1 MQLARETF
9 NTLSG
14 ITLVKS
20 YAREKE
26 MGERFEALSER
37 FRTLDMGAQS
47 LHALAQPAQEL
58 IILAAF
64 SAIIYCAG
72 SVFEGATIESV
83 SLLIVFLY
91 AANGMLPQ
99 FAALGKAGLTIA
111 DLSAPV
117 GNVIKVFDDEGKFLV
132 PEGTREFKNLQREIE
147 YRNLTFAYKEDQPV
161 LQELTFTI
169 QKNRTVALVGPSGAG
184 KTTILNIL
192 LRLYDCPPGSLFIDG
207 TDIREF
213 THHSLQKRIA
223 YVSQEPILF
232 NDTIR
237 YNMTFGLDR
246 DVPEQEVRDTARKA
260 RLLDFI
266 ESLPRQFDT
275 EIGDRGTQLSGGEKQ
290 RLALARALLKGAE
303 ILVLDEATS
312 SLDSQT
318 ERLIQEAIDEAVQG
332 RTAIVIAHRL
342 STIRHA
348 EKIVAIRDGRVVEE
362 GTLEELLAQKGF
374 FFKLWQAQQFY

>member
-1 MQLARETF
+1 
-9 NTLSG
+9 
-14 ITLVKS
+14 
-20 YAREKE
+20 
-26 MGERFEALSER
+26 MGERFEELSER
-37 FRTLDMGAQS
+37 HRKFDMGAHS
-47 LHALAQPAQEL
+47 LNALAQPVQEI

-64 SAIIYCAG
+64 AIIIYFTG
-72 SVFEGATIESV
+72 FFFEGATIESV
-83 SLLIVFLY
+83 SLLVVFLY
-91 AANGMLPQ
+91 AASGMLPQ
-99 FAALGKAGLTIA
+99 FASLGKSGLTIA

-117 GNVIKVFDDEGKFLV
+117 GNVIKVFDDEGKFQV
-132 PEGTREFKNLQREIE
+132 PQGAKEFDGLRRGIE
-147 YRNLTFAYKEDQPV
+147 YHNLTFAYQDDQPV
-161 LQELTFTI
+161 LQELTFTV
-169 QKNRTVALVGPSGAG
+169 QKNTTVALVGPSGAG

-192 LRLYDCPPGSLFIDG
+192 LRLYDCPSGSVFIDG

-213 THHSLQKRIA
+213 THQSLQKRIA

-246 DVPEQEVRDTARKA
+246 DVPEKEVKDAAQKA

-266 ESLPRQFDT
+266 ESLPKQFET

-303 ILVLDEATS
+303 ILALDEATS

-342 STIRHA
+342 STVKNA
-348 EKIVAIRDGRVVEE
+348 EKIVAIRNGRVVEE
-362 GTLEELLAQKGF
+362 GTLDELLKQKGF